1 MLEYHALHVSE
12 VFCSKLFEGAEA
24 KYTKMTKNEGDP
36 SPTDLDKIS

>member
-1 MLEYHALHVSE
+1 MMEYRSLYVSE

-24 KYTKMTKNEGDP
+24 EYTKMTKNDGDP